1 MISVPTPRLRLPAV
15 GINYL
20 TRVLVGGMGVAG
32 LRSLGVLAFDIY
44 GTLFDLGSLVEEAR
58 GLVPDPAGFVAMWR
72 SKQLEYA
79 LLLSMMG
86 RYEKFRV
93 VTERALRYVNKSRG
107 LGLGEAELRRLLEAW
122 LRLRP
127 HPDVPKALPKLASR
141 YTVVAL
147 TNGDVD
153 MVDELLRNAGIRHH
167 FAAIFSAEEAG
178 VYKPSPRMYSLVA
191 RLGVQLGEVA
201 LVSSNPWDAAGA
213 ANAGLVA
220 VYVNRHGLPPEELDA
235 APHLVVGDL
244 EELAAALLG

>member
-1 MISVPTPRLRLPAV
+1 MGAVEFRSVR
-15 GINYL
+15 
-20 TRVLVGGMGVAG
+20 
-32 LRSLGVLAFDIY
+32 VLAFDVY
-44 GTLFDLGSLVEEAR
+44 GTLFDLGSLVEAAR
-58 GLVPDPAGFVAMWR
+58 GVAPDPAGFVAMWR

-86 RYEKFRV
+86 RYERFRV
-93 VTERALRYVNKSRG
+93 VTERALRYVNRRLG
-107 LGLGEAELRRLLEAW
+107 LGLGEAEVQRLLEAW

-127 HPDVPKALPKLASR
+127 HPDVPGALARLASR

-153 MVDELLRNAGIRHH
+153 MVDELLRGAGVRHH
-167 FAAIFSAEEAG
+167 FAAILSAEEAG
-178 VYKPSPRMYSLVA
+178 VFKPSPRVYGLVA

-213 ANAGLVA
+213 ANAGLKA

-235 APHLVVGDL
+235 APHLVVRDL